1 MRVRTEVARAPVVAL
16 VIAVAALAAACG
28 VSQATPVPA
37 SAAPVSAAPVS
48 TALGSAAPATP
59 AQSPAPSGA
68 APSTPPPATPAPA
81 PSAAPAG
88 TTAPVDSPAPPSP
101 AGAVVEDPSL
111 LSVLPASLAGVPV
124 NHEAQ
129 AFAEAATDPAFA
141 GNVQSAAFAVAVDGE
156 DLASAVVARPNPGVY
171 SETFFRDWRDSYNE
185 GACGQSGGVTGN
197 AQSEIGKQTVYIGTC
212 AGGLRTY
219 HAWLADKGLL
229 VSAFSLGDRRFGE
242 LLMAGLQP

>member
-1 MRVRTEVARAPVVAL
+1 VRVRTQVARAAVLALLLAAAAL
-16 VIAVAALAAACG
+16 VAACG
-28 VSQATPVPA
+28 VSQATPAPA
-37 SAAPVSAAPVS
+37 SAAPVPATPV
-48 TALGSAAPATP
+48 SAAPATP
-59 AQSPAPSGA
+59 AQSPTPSGA
-68 APSTPPPATPAPA
+68 APSSALPATPA

-88 TTAPVDSPAPPSP
+88 TTAPVDSPAQPSP

-185 GACGQSGGVTGN
+185 GACGQSGGVAGN

>member
-1 MRVRTEVARAPVVAL
+1 MRVRTEVARAAVVAL

-28 VSQATPVPA
+28 VSQATPAPA
-37 SAAPVSAAPVS
+37 SAAPVSATPV
-48 TALGSAAPATP
+48 SAAPATP
-59 AQSPAPSGA
+59 AQRPTPSGA
-68 APSTPPPATPAPA
+68 APSSAPPATPA

-185 GACGQSGGVTGN
+185 GACGQSGGVAGN

>member
-1 MRVRTEVARAPVVAL
+1 MRVRTQVARAAVLALLLAAAAL
-16 VIAVAALAAACG
+16 VAACG
-28 VSQATPVPA
+28 VSQATPAPA
-37 SAAPVSAAPVS
+37 SAAPVPATPV
-48 TALGSAAPATP
+48 SAAPATP
-59 AQSPAPSGA
+59 AQSPTPSGA
-68 APSTPPPATPAPA
+68 APSSALPATPA